1 MPTGGVPAPAPT
13 GGFPGAAPPSTFAT
27 KTRGPKPTA
36 FPGAPGM
43 PGAGQGAGNGKGDGQ
58 GWLEFLEGMFGGKN
72 GQGQAQD

>member
-1 MPTGGVPAPAPT
+1 
-13 GGFPGAAPPSTFAT
+13 
-27 KTRGPKPTA
+27 
-36 FPGAPGM
+36 M